1 MSGRGL
7 GITGGTIDKLES
19 IPGFKTSLTKEEFI
33 KQVDEIGFAVTS
45 QTDDLVPMDKKVY
58 ALRDVTGTTESL
70 PLIASSI
77 MSKKIAGGADKI
89 LIDLK
94 VGRGALIKDENEG
107 YKLEKIMKTI
117 GKKYGKEVQVL
128 MTNMDVPLGSMVGN
142 SLEVVEAM
150 LMLQNKIDNNFSKL
164 CIELAAYMTAMEFE
178 TDLDTG
184 RYKVKEALRTGYAYK
199 KFLEFVSAQGG
210 DLNGLKISPNR
221 LEVKSSINGKLV
233 DINAYKIGQLSVEL
247 GAGRLNKDDK
257 IDHSV
262 GIEIKKQIGELI
274 KYGDVLAVLYYGE
287 KGCPQIRVSDYFTIE
302 TQKQAI
308 R

>member
-1 MSGRGL
+1 
-7 GITGGTIDKLES
+7 
-19 IPGFKTSLTKEEFI
+19 
-33 KQVDEIGFAVTS
+33 
-45 QTDDLVPMDKKVY
+45 
-58 ALRDVTGTTESL
+58 
-70 PLIASSI
+70 
-77 MSKKIAGGADKI
+77 
-89 LIDLK
+89 
-94 VGRGALIKDENEG
+94 
-107 YKLEKIMKTI
+107 MKTI